1 MSQRIFLMNAL
12 AWIAE
17 QRIQE
22 AVNRGDLDALP
33 GRGKPLV
40 LEDDSGVPED
50 LRMAC
55 KILRNAGYAPPEAE
69 DRKEAASL
77 ADLLRNCTDEQEK
90 VRQMRRLDVLMA
102 RIERARRRPV
112 TPRSGSYYPR
122 LVARVS
128 VPGA

>member
-1 MSQRIFLMNAL
+1 MNAL

-33 GRGKPLV
+33 GRGKPLE

-55 KILRNAGYAPPEAE
+55 KILRNAGYTPPEVE
-69 DRKEAASL
+69 DRREAASL
-77 ADLLRNCTDEQEK
+77 ADLLRHCADEQEK
-90 VRQMRRLDVLMA
+90 VRQMRRLDVVMA

-112 TPRSGSYYPR
+112 AAGNGSYYPR

>member
-1 MSQRIFLMNAL
+1 MNAL

-33 GRGKPLV
+33 GRGKPLA

-122 LVARVS
+122 QGARVS

>member
-33 GRGKPLV
+33 GRGKPLA

-112 TPRSGSYYPR
+112 TPRSGSYYTR

>member
-1 MSQRIFLMNAL
+1 MNAL

-33 GRGKPLV
+33 GRGKPLA

-128 VPGA
+128 CPGHNPGPGSA

>member
-33 GRGKPLV
+33 SRGKPLA

>member
-1 MSQRIFLMNAL
+1 MNAL

-33 GRGKPLV
+33 GRGKPLA

-77 ADLLRNCTDEQEK
+77 TDLLRNCTDEQEK
-90 VRQMRRLDVLMA
+90 CA
-102 RIERARRRPV
+102 AW
-112 TPRSGSYYPR
+112 TF
-122 LVARVS
+122 
-128 VPGA
+128 